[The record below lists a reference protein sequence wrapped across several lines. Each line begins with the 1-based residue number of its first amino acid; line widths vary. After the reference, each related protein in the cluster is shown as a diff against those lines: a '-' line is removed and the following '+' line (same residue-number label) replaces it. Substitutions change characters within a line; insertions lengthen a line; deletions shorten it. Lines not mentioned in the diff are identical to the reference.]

1 MVDMT
6 CCSDV
11 HKQFDKFADGKVQV
25 GELPKWMHV
34 SGKVAWKVFQGP
46 YNELGSKGFSV
57 SGRDMGKQNW
67 RWMSPCARDSSGVYA
82 RNMSFRHTHNRV
94 RLPKLGI
101 SFKRHRKASR
111 TTYFKYLAKPIMFA
125 GKDCS

>member
-1 MVDMT
+1 MT

-34 SGKVAWKVFQGP
+34 SGKVAWNVFQGP

-67 RWMSPCARDSSGVYA
+67 TCR
-82 RNMSFRHTHNRV
+82 SFV
-94 RLPKLGI
+94 
-101 SFKRHRKASR
+101 S
-111 TTYFKYLAKPIMFA
+111 
-125 GKDCS
+125 